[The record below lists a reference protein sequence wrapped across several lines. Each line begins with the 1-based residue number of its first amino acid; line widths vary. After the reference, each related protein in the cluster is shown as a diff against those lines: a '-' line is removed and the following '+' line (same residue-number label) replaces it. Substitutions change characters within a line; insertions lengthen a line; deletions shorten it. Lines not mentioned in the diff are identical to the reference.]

1 MTDKLPEDQV
11 RVQIARCPA
20 CKKIV
25 KMAVVHMM
33 CKDSKKEFMEL
44 MDLRCEIS
52 QIGLIEA
59 RNSDMCFLDCDKPL
73 VASREILIEKHI
85 IKGPIPHNQTVYQ

>member
-1 MTDKLPEDQV
+1 MEEQNLSEDQV

-25 KMAVVHMM
+25 RMAVAHMM
-33 CKDSKKEFMEL
+33 TKKSKKEFMEL

-52 QIGLIEA
+52 QIGLEEA
-59 RNSDMCFLDCDKPL
+59 RKSEMCFLDCDKPL
-73 VASREILIEKHI
+73 LVNRKILTEKY
-85 IKGPIPHNQTVYQ
+85 NLCQ